1 MVVVISVSNL
11 IVASVLLGL
20 VISLV
25 RYLLSKGK
33 NYNFKGE
40 LVYAIFSSPVLILSI
55 VVVMSIVTD
64 SAHTNI
70 IILKENMLF
79 IEYCIFVLMIFY
91 SGYILISY
99 PNFKYAKTFKEA
111 FNILLQKFINLLYL
125 LIIGIVIKL
134 IIFIA
139 KDTIG
144 DSDSYDR

>member
-1 MVVVISVSNL
+1 MLVVISVSNL

-25 RYLLSKGK
+25 KYLLSRGK

-40 LVYAIFSSPVLILSI
+40 LVYAIFSSPVIILSI

-64 SAHTNI
+64 SAHTNT

-91 SGYILISY
+91 SGYVLISY
-99 PNFKYAKTFKEA
+99 HNFKYAKTFKEA

-125 LIIGIVIKL
+125 LIIGIVIKMIVAL
-134 IIFIA
+134 V
-139 KDTIG
+139 KDEVG
-144 DSDSYDR
+144 DDSNDC